1 VEGGEAYQNIPSY
14 RSHWQKEMY
23 DCAKLLKS
31 GTEAD
36 GSRFMEVNKTYLDI
50 KPKENARAGR
60 LAWLGHLP
68 DTQKVAGSSP
78 ARPTHFPSEKNLI
91 GAHSPQKRHKKPCCP
106 MH

>member
-1 VEGGEAYQNIPSY
+1 MS
-14 RSHWQKEMY
+14 EM
-23 DCAKLLKS
+23 D
-31 GTEAD
+31 AD
-36 GSRFMEVNKTYLDI
+36 GSKFMEVNKTYLGT

-91 GAHSPQKRHKKPCCP
+91 GAHSPQKRGQDFDSNTHIVTSSFLHRVPCS
-106 MH
+106 HAR